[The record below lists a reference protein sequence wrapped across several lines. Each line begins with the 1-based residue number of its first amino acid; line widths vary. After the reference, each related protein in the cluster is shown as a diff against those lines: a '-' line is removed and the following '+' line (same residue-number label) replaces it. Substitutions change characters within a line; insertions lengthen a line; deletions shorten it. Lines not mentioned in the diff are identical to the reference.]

1 MSDTEDRQIVLD
13 LPENVAQ
20 AALPLAAELDEAFIP
35 VLNKDDEVLVMDE
48 GFDFDGFQVVRR
60 EFFAHLSEPSVTFN
74 NCKFYVNSACLSK
87 FPKVDFVQV
96 LVNRESK
103 ILALRPCREHE
114 RDSFLWSSMSKGK
127 RKPKQI
133 TCKLFYAK
141 IVSLMGWNPH
151 YRYKM
156 LGRLIHANGEYLIA
170 FDLTATEV
178 YERTFPEGEK
188 PKTSRTP
195 VFPADWQN
203 QFGMPFEEHKQ
214 SMQISTF
221 DGYAIYAIKDKNKGA
236 KKAASGVGFEQ
247 IKMTE
252 V

>member
-1 MSDTEDRQIVLD
+1 MGDMEGHQMMLGLPYDMSAEPIGADDTFV
-13 LPENVAQ
+13 
-20 AALPLAAELDEAFIP
+20 P
-35 VLNKDDEVLVMDE
+35 VLTKDDELLVMED
-48 GFDFDGFQVVRR
+48 GFDFEGFQVVRR
-60 EFFAHLSEPSVTFN
+60 EFFAHLHEPSVTFN

-87 FPKVDFVQV
+87 FPKVEYVQV

-114 RDSFLWSSMSKGK
+114 RDSFLWCSTSKGK

-141 IVSLMGWNPH
+141 IVSLMSWNPH

-156 LGRLIHANGEYLIA
+156 LGKVIHANGEYLIA

-178 YERTFPEGEK
+178 YERTFPEGKK

-203 QFGMPFEEHKQ
+203 QFGMPFEEHRQ

-221 DGYAIYAIKDKNKGA
+221 DGYAIYAIKDKNSGGVNGTT
-236 KKAASGVGFEQ
+236 SGVGFEE
-247 IKMTE
+247 IKTTE